1 MQISNKTTII
11 WDWNGTLLNDAELC
25 VECMNKVLSKRNMQQ
40 IDVNDYRKLFTFP
53 VVDYYN
59 AIGFDFSKE
68 DFEVPAMEF
77 INQYY
82 SNIGRADLFPCVT
95 DVLNFFKK
103 LGFKQLVLSAM
114 EHDNLVNSL
123 TEKGIFDFFDDIS
136 GINDHYAHSKLEMG
150 RGLIKKAD
158 INVTETLMIG
168 DTVHDF
174 EVASGL
180 EVDCVLVSN
189 GHQSEHRLL
198 QATANVIPKLIDI
211 TTLFSSNNS

>member
-95 DVLNFFKK
+95 DVL
-103 LGFKQLVLSAM
+103 
-114 EHDNLVNSL
+114 
-123 TEKGIFDFFDDIS
+123 IF
-136 GINDHYAHSKLEMG
+136 
-150 RGLIKKAD
+150 
-158 INVTETLMIG
+158 
-168 DTVHDF
+168 
-174 EVASGL
+174 
-180 EVDCVLVSN
+180 
-189 GHQSEHRLL
+189 
-198 QATANVIPKLIDI
+198 
-211 TTLFSSNNS
+211 

>member
-1 MQISNKTTII
+1 
-11 WDWNGTLLNDAELC
+11 
-25 VECMNKVLSKRNMQQ
+25 
-40 IDVNDYRKLFTFP
+40 
-53 VVDYYN
+53 
-59 AIGFDFSKE
+59 
-68 DFEVPAMEF
+68 
-77 INQYY
+77 
-82 SNIGRADLFPCVT
+82 
-95 DVLNFFKK
+95 
-103 LGFKQLVLSAM
+103 M

-180 EVDCVLVSN
+180 EMDCVLVSN

-198 QATANVIPKLIDI
+198 QTTANVIPKLIDI